1 MKVGIVLVTFN
12 RIKDLQK
19 TLLAYEKQIVAPEFV
34 LVVDNN
40 STDGT
45 KEYLKE
51 WKNTHSDFKHYVL
64 SLPQN
69 IGGSGGFYMGM
80 KEALKLEC
88 DWIFVADDD
97 AVPDSSMLKE
107 LIDFKNRHKEKMEH
121 VSALCTSVNNR
132 GKCAGI
138 HRCRIKRSFL
148 GCFESYVP
156 EEEYTKE
163 YFEIDIYSFVG
174 TMIRRDALEKAGLAR
189 KEFFIYNDDYEHA
202 IRIGKTGQ
210 IICVPKSIMY
220 HVDNLNYSREATWRD
235 YYATRN
241 GVIMH
246 LEHFGIYAGI
256 MRALRRLAVGIA
268 AFNFPKIK
276 VICIGIKDGFMR
288 KTGIHHNYKPGWKVG
303 K

>member
-1 MKVGIVLVTFN
+1 MNNFISVLIIEDDVRTCDELCQCIAQYEDMKVAAVC
-12 RIKDLQK
+12 
-19 TLLAYEKQIVAPEFV
+19 
-34 LVVDNN
+34 N
-40 STDGT
+40 S
-45 KEYLKE
+45 
-51 WKNTHSDFKHYVL
+51 S
-64 SLPQN
+64 
-69 IGGSGGFYMGM
+69 
-80 KEALKLEC
+80 
-88 DWIFVADDD
+88 
-97 AVPDSSMLKE
+97 
-107 LIDFKNRHKEKMEH
+107 
-121 VSALCTSVNNR
+121 
-132 GKCAGI
+132 
-138 HRCRIKRSFL
+138 
-148 GCFESYVP
+148 
-156 EEEYTKE
+156 
-163 YFEIDIYSFVG
+163 
-174 TMIRRDALEKAGLAR
+174 RDALEKAGLAR